1 MGFVLC
7 GGGMPEPMYHRIA
20 EKLCL
25 KIENGELAPGDQLP
39 TERRLGE
46 QYAASRNTIRD
57 AVSWLTSRGLVEK
70 RRVQGTFVT
79 GKNDPFI
86 TTLSEDPETGFG
98 GGEGIA
104 YLTEVTASRRA
115 PRASQPRVEVRLAEG
130 EIATELRLD
139 KNTPVVSRHQ
149 QRYIDDLPW
158 SLQTSFY
165 PMRLVERGA
174 LQLLQPTYIEPGV
187 VSYLKQAVGIAQA
200 GYRDRIT
207 VRPPGKAEAGFFG
220 LPDDGRVAV
229 FVTFR
234 TAFDSGGESFRLTVS
249 VFPAD
254 RNEFVINVGDVPAL
268 AVAGAAGSHGEVPLR
283 GG

>member
-1 MGFVLC
+1 
-7 GGGMPEPMYHRIA
+7 MPEPMYRRIA
-20 EKLCL
+20 EKLRL

-39 TERRLGE
+39 TESRLGE
-46 QYAASRNTIRD
+46 QFEASRNTIRD
-57 AVSWLTSRGLVEK
+57 AVRWLTSRGLVEK
-70 RRVQGTFVT
+70 RRGQGTFVT
-79 GKNDPFI
+79 GKTDPFI

-104 YLTEVTASRRA
+104 YLAEVTASRRA

-130 EIATELRLD
+130 AIAAELHLD

-149 QRYIDDLPW
+149 QRYIDDLAW

-165 PMRLVERGA
+165 PMCLVERGA

-207 VRPPGKAEAGFFG
+207 VRPPSKAESAFFG

-229 FVTFR
+229 FVTSR
-234 TAFDSGGESFRLTVS
+234 TAYDTCGRSFRLTVS

-254 RNEFVINVGDVPAL
+254 RNEFVINVGEVPTL
-268 AVAGAAGSHGEVPLR
+268 AVAEIAGPHAEVPLR